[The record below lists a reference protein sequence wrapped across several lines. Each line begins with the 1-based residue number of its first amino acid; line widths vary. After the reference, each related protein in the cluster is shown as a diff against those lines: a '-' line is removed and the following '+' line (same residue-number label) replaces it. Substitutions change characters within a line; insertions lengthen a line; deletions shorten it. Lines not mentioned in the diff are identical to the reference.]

1 VKNILWLYFLF
12 LEYDNNYDNYNNE
25 YDGYN
30 SPHDD
35 YDPDMVKKEEPDE
48 ENANGSRYSNNVIWS
63 NRLSCTVL
71 SIFNIKNLKLKK
83 NAIKNVIIII

>member
-1 VKNILWLYFLF
+1 MWKIEIIYFLF
-12 LEYDNNYDNYNNE
+12 LDYDNNYDNYNNE

-48 ENANGSRYSNNVIWS
+48 ENGNGSRYSNNEIWY

-71 SIFNIKNLKLKK
+71 SIFNIS
-83 NAIKNVIIII
+83 KNV

>member
-1 VKNILWLYFLF
+1 MLDTYCEKYFVTFLFLF
-12 LEYDNNYDNYNNE
+12 LEYDSNYDNYNNE

-48 ENANGSRYSNNVIWS
+48 ENGNGSRYSNNEI
-63 NRLSCTVL
+63 
-71 SIFNIKNLKLKK
+71 
-83 NAIKNVIIII
+83 